1 MKRGAFV
8 TGIVTAVVTGVIA
21 MAGSLAFA
29 ACGGGGKE
37 EASTTSTSKLT
48 TTTTAPL
55 LAPFTG
61 LPDPSGASQG
71 RAALNIKVSNA
82 PEARPQS
89 GLDQA
94 DVVWEEVVEGGIT
107 RFLAMFQSNSPSAI
121 GPVRSVRLTD
131 PGIVW
136 PVGGVFAFSGGA
148 KYALDGINKAPVVL
162 VDESRAGPAMYRD
175 RSRQAPHNLYGK
187 GDALFAKGGTPVP
200 PPALFTYAK
209 QVRTRSGA
217 LPVTAVRVGFT
228 GSFAVDWSWDAGSR
242 TWLRA
247 AGGRPFMA
255 ASGKQIQA
263 TNIVVMSVSYRGG
276 VGSIGAE
283 GVLTGEGKV
292 LVLTDGVA
300 IEGKWMRSSVSQVTR
315 FVDLNGVVIPLTAG
329 NTWVEMPDVTYAVT
343 TTAAVAPVTTTTLKM
358 PTKSTSKP

>member
-1 MKRGAFV
+1 MKR
-8 TGIVTAVVTGVIA
+8 TAVVTAAIA
-21 MAGSLAFA
+21 IAGSLAFA
-29 ACGGGGKE
+29 ACGGGGSE
-37 EASTTSTSKLT
+37 EASTTSTSKRT
-48 TTTTAPL
+48 TTTTAPV

-61 LPDPSGASQG
+61 LPDPSGASQT
-71 RAALNIKVSNA
+71 RAALNVKVSNA

-136 PVGGVFAFSGGA
+136 PVGGIFAFSGGA
-148 KYALDGINKAPVVL
+148 KYALDGISKAPVVL
-162 VDESRAGPAMYRD
+162 VDESRAGSAMYRD

-187 GDALFAKGGTPVP
+187 GDALFAKGGTPAP
-200 PPALFTYAK
+200 PPALFTYASAASS
-209 QVRTRSGA
+209 VRSRPGA
-217 LPVTAVRVGFT
+217 LPVTAARVGFN
-228 GSFAVDWSWDAGSR
+228 GSFAVDWSWDSATRS
-242 TWLRA
+242 WLRA

-255 ASGKQIQA
+255 ASGKQISA
-263 TNIVVMSVSYRGG
+263 TNVVVMSVSYRGG
-276 VGSIGAE
+276 VGNMGAE
-283 GVLTGEGKV
+283 GVVTGEGKV

-300 IEGKWMRSSVSQVTR
+300 IEGKWMRSSISQVTR
-315 FVDLNGVVIPLTAG
+315 FVDLKGAVILLTAG

-343 TTAAVAPVTTTTLKM
+343 TTAAVAPATTSSVNS
-358 PTKSTSKP
+358 PTKSTTKP

>member
-1 MKRGAFV
+1 MKRRTVV
-8 TGIVTAVVTGVIA
+8 TAIVTAGVA
-21 MAGSLAFA
+21 MAGSLVFA
-29 ACGGGGKE
+29 ACGGGGKD
-37 EASTTSTSKLT
+37 EASTTSTSKRT
-48 TTTTAPL
+48 TTTTAPV
-55 LAPFTG
+55 LAPLTG
-61 LPDPSGASQG
+61 LPDPSGASET
-71 RAALNIKVSNA
+71 RAALNVKVSNA

-136 PVGGVFAFSGGA
+136 PVGGIFAFSGGA

-200 PPALFTYAK
+200 PPALFTYASA
-209 QVRTRSGA
+209 VHSRSGA
-217 LPVTAVRVGFT
+217 LPITAARVGFN
-228 GSFAVDWSWDAGSR
+228 GSFAVDWSWDSASR
-242 TWLRA
+242 SWLRN

-255 ASGKQIQA
+255 ASGKQIRA
-263 TNIVVMSVSYRGG
+263 TNVVVMSVSYRGG
-276 VGSIGAE
+276 VGSMGAE

-300 IEGKWMRSSVSQVTR
+300 IEGRWLRSSVSQVTR
-315 FVDLNGVVIPLTAG
+315 FVDLKGAVIPLTAG

-343 TTAAVAPVTTTTLKM
+343 TTAAVAPVTTTTPKV